1 MTIYARPKL
10 ENAIFSNF
18 QGASSW
24 ESMYESLW
32 KSKILH
38 AIDQKN
44 KIVLILSLL
53 FCLRTSQSHTMGLP
67 IWRWVVTTTD
77 KRFIFTKMLSSRKK
91 NLFKKVLLYRFEVK
105 SARSNIRWF
114 LFTLLCFIYVLR
126 DNAKCSLTHS
136 FPVHL
141 LSTPWKHQTT
151 LRFSDFS
158 GVRERMHWERMR

>member
-53 FCLRTSQSHTMGLP
+53 FCLRTSQSHTMGLH
-67 IWRWVVTTTD
+67 IWLWVVTTTG

-126 DNAKCSLTHS
+126 DNANCSLTHL
-136 FPVHL
+136 FPVHPRP
-141 LSTPWKHQTT
+141 TPRKHQTT
-151 LRFSDFS
+151 CRFSDFS
-158 GVRERMHWERMR
+158 GGRERVHWERMR